1 MASNS
6 LYDIIKNFEELGSQ
20 FSPVPFDYS
29 VEFRNKY
36 LKVSDEL
43 LKFTEFQRTLVP
55 DMPWLSTSQIMV
67 GTSLSSEYATPDSVD
82 GMDEDHGSTKI
93 IEEDSL
99 SSEDSV
105 IQRASKDSTNSTD
118 INQINRAFFL
128 SLSKRTQTF
137 VWLLEHTD
145 FEDGIENDVTKEVHG
160 YIKKN
165 EFVTYAWLNSIFAN
179 YLSRPGVRQPIFT
192 SYCDGNRV
200 SCQGLSQWGSKYLGD
215 QGYSAIEI
223 IRYYY
228 GNDMYINAAQAISG
242 VPSSWPGYD
251 LTIGASGPKVRQIQE
266 QLNRIAQNYPAIPKT
281 SADGI
286 FGSQTAAQVR
296 AFQRIFNL
304 PATGIVDYPTWYQ
317 ISNIYVAVSRIA
329 EPGT

>member
-118 INQINRAFFL
+118 INQIN
-128 SLSKRTQTF
+128 
-137 VWLLEHTD
+137 
-145 FEDGIENDVTKEVHG
+145 NDVTKEVHG

-179 YLSRPGVRQPIFT
+179 YQDNADVLAGLLRVVGMTVSIEDTDMLLPMVKAGLSAPQSKAQEAALMVIEEWRTSNCLTALETAPTFT
-192 SYCDGNRV
+192 SSWIRDYAEQIKSELV
-200 SCQGLSQWGSKYLGD
+200 E
-215 QGYSAIEI
+215 EI
-223 IRYYY
+223 R
-228 GNDMYINAAQAISG
+228 
-242 VPSSWPGYD
+242 PC
-251 LTIGASGPKVRQIQE
+251 
-266 QLNRIAQNYPAIPKT
+266 
-281 SADGI
+281 
-286 FGSQTAAQVR
+286 
-296 AFQRIFNL
+296 
-304 PATGIVDYPTWYQ
+304 
-317 ISNIYVAVSRIA
+317 
-329 EPGT
+329 

>member
-137 VWLLEHTD
+137 RLALRA
-145 FEDGIENDVTKEVHG
+145 
-160 YIKKN
+160 Y
-165 EFVTYAWLNSIFAN
+165 
-179 YLSRPGVRQPIFT
+179 
-192 SYCDGNRV
+192 
-200 SCQGLSQWGSKYLGD
+200 GL
-215 QGYSAIEI
+215 
-223 IRYYY
+223 
-228 GNDMYINAAQAISG
+228 
-242 VPSSWPGYD
+242 
-251 LTIGASGPKVRQIQE
+251 
-266 QLNRIAQNYPAIPKT
+266 
-281 SADGI
+281 
-286 FGSQTAAQVR
+286 
-296 AFQRIFNL
+296 
-304 PATGIVDYPTWYQ
+304 
-317 ISNIYVAVSRIA
+317 
-329 EPGT
+329 

>member
-67 GTSLSSEYATPDSVD
+67 GTSLSAEYATPDSVD

-179 YLSRPGVRQPIFT
+179 YQDNADVLAGLLRVVGMTVSIEDTDMLLPMVKAGLSAPQSKAQEAALMVIEEWRTSNCLTALETAPTFT
-192 SYCDGNRV
+192 SSWIRDYAEQIKSELV
-200 SCQGLSQWGSKYLGD
+200 E
-215 QGYSAIEI
+215 EI
-223 IRYYY
+223 R
-228 GNDMYINAAQAISG
+228 
-242 VPSSWPGYD
+242 PC
-251 LTIGASGPKVRQIQE
+251 
-266 QLNRIAQNYPAIPKT
+266 
-281 SADGI
+281 
-286 FGSQTAAQVR
+286 
-296 AFQRIFNL
+296 
-304 PATGIVDYPTWYQ
+304 
-317 ISNIYVAVSRIA
+317 
-329 EPGT
+329 